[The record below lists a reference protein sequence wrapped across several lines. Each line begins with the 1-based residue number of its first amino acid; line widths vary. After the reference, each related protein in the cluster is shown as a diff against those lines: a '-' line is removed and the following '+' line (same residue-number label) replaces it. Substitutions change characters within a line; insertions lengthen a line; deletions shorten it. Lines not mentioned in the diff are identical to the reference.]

1 MRYNFS
7 RKYFDYQN
15 IKKSLLVNGDFFMN
29 NLKFLLK
36 LSGQHKIKLII
47 AALLSIISTTLSAIP
62 YILVY
67 KIILELFNDKI
78 DYRNIQ
84 SLVFKAI
91 FFIILGVA
99 ARILS
104 GIFSH
109 ISAFNILYKI
119 RIDLIE
125 HMSGLNMGFFK
136 KSMTGKLKKIINED
150 VEKLENFIAH
160 QIPDLSSAF
169 VTPLIFFG
177 IMLYFNW
184 KLSLVLFIP
193 VILGI
198 LAQSGMFK
206 NYMGKVDHF
215 YKLVAKLNSTIME
228 YINAMNVMKA
238 FNLTAKSFKDYRDN
252 TQEYADYWVE
262 LTELAVPY
270 YSAFLCLVDTGM
282 LFIIPIGGIML
293 LNSRITIPV
302 YILFL
307 LMSTIFLNS
316 LKSLFELSQNLSFLL
331 KGMEKIIEIF
341 DEKEQTSGN
350 IKFPQN
356 FSQGLKYE
364 NITFAYNKAKVI
376 NDFTLNIKAGT
387 TTALVGPSG
396 SGKTTIG
403 LLAGRFWDTDE
414 GKITID
420 GINIKDISYES
431 LMDNVSFVFQDTF
444 MLHDTIYENILMGKN
459 YTLDEV
465 ENAAKKAQI
474 HDFIMSLPDKYETK
488 IGEGGIK
495 LSGGEKQR
503 ISIARAILK
512 NTPIVIL
519 DEVTSYSDIENEAK
533 IQSAL
538 KTLLKGKTALI
549 IAHRLYTIKN
559 ADNIVFMNK
568 GKIMEQGTHDEL
580 LKNRA
585 DYWHLWSLYN
595 EEKQEN

>member
-1 MRYNFS
+1 
-7 RKYFDYQN
+7 
-15 IKKSLLVNGDFFMN
+15 MN

-47 AALLSIISTTLSAIP
+47 SAMFSIISTTLSAIP
-62 YILVY
+62 YLLVY
-67 KIILELFNDKI
+67 SIILELFNREISYNK
-78 DYRNIQ
+78 IQ
-84 SLVFKAI
+84 SLVFIAI
-91 FFIILGVA
+91 LFIILGVV

-125 HMSGLNMGFFK
+125 HMSKLNMGFFK
-136 KSMTGKLKKIINED
+136 KNMTGKLKKIINED

-169 VTPLIFFG
+169 ATPLIFLG
-177 IMLYFNW
+177 IMFYFNW
-184 KLSLVLFIP
+184 QLSLVLFIP
-193 VILGI
+193 IILGI

-252 TQEYADYWVE
+252 TQEYADYWIE

-270 YSAFLCLVDTGM
+270 YSAFLCLVDTGL

-293 LNSRITIPV
+293 LNGKITISV

-316 LKSLFELSQNLSFLL
+316 LRTLFELSESLSFLL

-341 DEKEQTSGN
+341 NEKEQESGN
-350 IKFPQN
+350 ISFPEH
-356 FSQGLKYE
+356 FSESLKYE
-364 NITFAYNKAKVI
+364 NVTFAYNKAKVI
-376 NDFTLNIKAGT
+376 NNFTLTIRAGT

-403 LLAGRFWDTDE
+403 LLAGRFWDTEE

-420 GINIKDISYES
+420 GTDIKDISYES
-431 LMDNVSFVFQDTF
+431 LMDNISFVFQDTF
-444 MLHDTIYENILMGKN
+444 MLHDTIYENIIMGKN
-459 YTLDEV
+459 YTREEV

-474 HDFIMSLPDKYETK
+474 HDFIMSLPDRYETK

-538 KTLLKGKTALI
+538 KTLLRGKTALI

-559 ADNIVFMNK
+559 ADNIVFMKK
-568 GKIMEQGTHDEL
+568 GQITEQGTHEEL
-580 LKNRA
+580 LRNRA

-595 EEKQEN
+595 ENDLEKEVTE

>member
-1 MRYNFS
+1 
-7 RKYFDYQN
+7 
-15 IKKSLLVNGDFFMN
+15 MN

-36 LSGQHKIKLII
+36 LSGQHKIKLIVS
-47 AALLSIISTTLSAIP
+47 AMFSIISTTLSAIP
-62 YILVY
+62 YLLVY
-67 KIILELFNDKI
+67 SIILEIFNREISYNKI
-78 DYRNIQ
+78 K
-84 SLVFKAI
+84 SLVFIAI
-91 FFIILGVA
+91 LFIILGVV

-125 HMSGLNMGFFK
+125 HMSKLNMGFFK
-136 KSMTGKLKKIINED
+136 KNMTGKLKKIINED

-169 VTPLIFFG
+169 ATPLIFLG
-177 IMLYFNW
+177 IMFYFNW
-184 KLSLVLFIP
+184 QLSLVLFIP
-193 VILGI
+193 IILGI

-252 TQEYADYWVE
+252 TQEYADYWIE

-270 YSAFLCLVDTGM
+270 YSAFLCLVDTGL

-293 LNSRITIPV
+293 LNGKITISV

-316 LKSLFELSQNLSFLL
+316 LRTLFELSESLSFLL

-341 DEKEQTSGN
+341 NEKEQKSGD
-350 IKFPQN
+350 ISFPEH
-356 FSQGLKYE
+356 FSESLKYE
-364 NITFAYNKAKVI
+364 NVTFAYNKAKVI
-376 NDFTLNIKAGT
+376 NNFTLTIRAGT

-403 LLAGRFWDTDE
+403 LLAGRFWDIDE

-420 GINIKDISYES
+420 GTDIKDISYES
-431 LMDNVSFVFQDTF
+431 LMDNISFVFQDTF
-444 MLHDTIYENILMGKN
+444 MLHDTIYENIIMGKN
-459 YTLDEV
+459 YTREEV

-474 HDFIMSLPDKYETK
+474 HDFIMSLPDRYETK
-488 IGEGGIK
+488 IGEGGVK

-503 ISIARAILK
+503 ISIARAIIK

-559 ADNIVFMNK
+559 ADNIVFMKK
-568 GKIMEQGTHDEL
+568 GQITEQGTHEEL
-580 LKNRA
+580 LRNKG

-595 EEKQEN
+595 ENDLEKEVAE

>member
-1 MRYNFS
+1 
-7 RKYFDYQN
+7 
-15 IKKSLLVNGDFFMN
+15 MN

-36 LSGQHKIKLII
+36 LSGQHKIKLIVS
-47 AALLSIISTTLSAIP
+47 AMFSIISTTLSAIP
-62 YILVY
+62 YLLVY
-67 KIILELFNDKI
+67 SIILEIFNKEISYNKI
-78 DYRNIQ
+78 K
-84 SLVFKAI
+84 SLVFIAI
-91 FFIILGVA
+91 LFIILGVA

-125 HMSGLNMGFFK
+125 HMSKLNMGFFK
-136 KSMTGKLKKIINED
+136 KNMTGKLKKIINED

-160 QIPDLSSAF
+160 QIPDLSSTFA
-169 VTPLIFFG
+169 TPLIFLG
-177 IMLYFNW
+177 IMFYFNW
-184 KLSLVLFIP
+184 RLSLVLFIP
-193 VILGI
+193 IILGI

-252 TQEYADYWVE
+252 TQEYADYWIE

-270 YSAFLCLVDTGM
+270 YSAFLCLVDTGL

-293 LNSRITIPV
+293 LNGKITISV

-316 LKSLFELSQNLSFLL
+316 LRTLFELSESLSFLL

-341 DEKEQTSGN
+341 NEKEQKSGN
-350 IKFPQN
+350 ISFPEH
-356 FSQGLKYE
+356 FSESLKYE
-364 NITFAYNKAKVI
+364 NVTFAYNKAKVI
-376 NDFTLNIKAGT
+376 NNFTLTIRAGT

-403 LLAGRFWDTDE
+403 LLAGRFWDIDE

-420 GINIKDISYES
+420 GTDIKDISYES
-431 LMDNVSFVFQDTF
+431 LMDNISFVFQDTF
-444 MLHDTIYENILMGKN
+444 MLHDTIYENIIMGKN
-459 YTLDEV
+459 YTREEV

-474 HDFIMSLPDKYETK
+474 HDFIMSLPDRYETK

-559 ADNIVFMNK
+559 ADNIVFMKK
-568 GKIMEQGTHDEL
+568 GQITEQGTHEEL
-580 LKNRA
+580 LRNRA

-595 EEKQEN
+595 ENDLEKEVTE

>member
-1 MRYNFS
+1 
-7 RKYFDYQN
+7 
-15 IKKSLLVNGDFFMN
+15 MN

-47 AALLSIISTTLSAIP
+47 SAMFSIISTTLSAIP
-62 YILVY
+62 YLLVY
-67 KIILELFNDKI
+67 SIILELFNREISYNK
-78 DYRNIQ
+78 IQ
-84 SLVFKAI
+84 SLVFIAI
-91 FFIILGVA
+91 LFIILGVV

-125 HMSGLNMGFFK
+125 HMSKLNMGFFK
-136 KSMTGKLKKIINED
+136 KNMTGKLKKIINED

-169 VTPLIFFG
+169 ATPLIFLG
-177 IMLYFNW
+177 IMFYFNW
-184 KLSLVLFIP
+184 QLSLVLFIP
-193 VILGI
+193 IILGI

-238 FNLTAKSFKDYRDN
+238 FNLTAKSFKDYRNN
-252 TQEYADYWVE
+252 TQEYADYWIE

-270 YSAFLCLVDTGM
+270 YSAFLCLLDTGL

-293 LNSRITIPV
+293 LNGKITISV

-316 LKSLFELSQNLSFLL
+316 LKTLFELSESLSFLL

-341 DEKEQTSGN
+341 NEKEQKSGD
-350 IKFPQN
+350 IFFPEH
-356 FSQGLKYE
+356 FSESLKYE
-364 NITFAYNKAKVI
+364 NVTFAYNKAKVI
-376 NDFTLNIKAGT
+376 NNFTLTIRAGT

-396 SGKTTIG
+396 AGKTTIG
-403 LLAGRFWDTDE
+403 LLAGRFWDIDE

-420 GINIKDISYES
+420 GTDIKDISYES
-431 LMDNVSFVFQDTF
+431 LMDNISFVFQDTF
-444 MLHDTIYENILMGKN
+444 MLHDTIYENIIMGKN
-459 YTLDEV
+459 YTREEV

-474 HDFIMSLPDKYETK
+474 HDFIMSLPDRYETK
-488 IGEGGIK
+488 IGEGGVK

-559 ADNIVFMNK
+559 ADNIVFMKK
-568 GKIMEQGTHDEL
+568 GQITEQGTHEEL
-580 LKNRA
+580 LRNKG

-595 EEKQEN
+595 ENDLEKEVTE

>member
-1 MRYNFS
+1 
-7 RKYFDYQN
+7 
-15 IKKSLLVNGDFFMN
+15 MN

-47 AALLSIISTTLSAIP
+47 SAIFSIISTTLSAIP
-62 YILVY
+62 YLLVY
-67 KIILELFNDKI
+67 SIILELFNREISYNK
-78 DYRNIQ
+78 IQ
-84 SLVFKAI
+84 SLVFIAI
-91 FFIILGVA
+91 LFIILGVV

-104 GIFSH
+104 GVFSH

-125 HMSGLNMGFFK
+125 HMSKLNMGFFK
-136 KSMTGKLKKIINED
+136 KNMTGKLKKIINED

-169 VTPLIFFG
+169 ATPLIFLG
-177 IMLYFNW
+177 IMFYFNW
-184 KLSLVLFIP
+184 QLSLVLFIP
-193 VILGI
+193 IILGI

-215 YKLVAKLNSTIME
+215 YKLVTKLNSTIME

-238 FNLTAKSFKDYRDN
+238 FNLTAKSFKDYRNN
-252 TQEYADYWVE
+252 TQEYADYWIE

-270 YSAFLCLVDTGM
+270 YSAFLCLVDTGL

-293 LNSRITIPV
+293 LNGKITISV

-316 LKSLFELSQNLSFLL
+316 LRTLFELSESLSFLL

-341 DEKEQTSGN
+341 NEKEQKSGD
-350 IKFPQN
+350 ISFPEH
-356 FSQGLKYE
+356 FSESLKYE
-364 NITFAYNKAKVI
+364 NVTFAYNKAKVI
-376 NDFTLNIKAGT
+376 NNFTLTIRAGT

-403 LLAGRFWDTDE
+403 LLAGRFWDIDE

-420 GINIKDISYES
+420 GTDIKDISYES
-431 LMDNVSFVFQDTF
+431 LMDNISFVFQDTF
-444 MLHDTIYENILMGKN
+444 MLHDTIYENIIMGKN
-459 YTLDEV
+459 YTREEV

-474 HDFIMSLPDKYETK
+474 HDFIMSLPDRYETK
-488 IGEGGIK
+488 IGEGGVK

-533 IQSAL
+533 IQAAL

-559 ADNIVFMNK
+559 ADNIVFMKK
-568 GKIMEQGTHDEL
+568 GQITEQGTHEEL
-580 LKNRA
+580 LRNRA

-595 EEKQEN
+595 ENDLEKEVTE

>member
-1 MRYNFS
+1 
-7 RKYFDYQN
+7 
-15 IKKSLLVNGDFFMN
+15 MN

-47 AALLSIISTTLSAIP
+47 SAMFSIISTTLSAIP
-62 YILVY
+62 YLLVY
-67 KIILELFNDKI
+67 SIILELFNREISYNK
-78 DYRNIQ
+78 IQ
-84 SLVFKAI
+84 SLVFIAI
-91 FFIILGVA
+91 LFIILGVV

-125 HMSGLNMGFFK
+125 HMSKLNMGFFK
-136 KSMTGKLKKIINED
+136 KNMTGKLKKIINED

-169 VTPLIFFG
+169 ATPLIFLG
-177 IMLYFNW
+177 IMFYFNW
-184 KLSLVLFIP
+184 QLSLVLFIP
-193 VILGI
+193 IILGI

-238 FNLTAKSFKDYRDN
+238 FNLTAKSFKDYRNN
-252 TQEYADYWVE
+252 TQEYADYWIE

-270 YSAFLCLVDTGM
+270 YSAFLCLLDTGL

-293 LNSRITIPV
+293 LNGKITISV

-316 LKSLFELSQNLSFLL
+316 LRTLFELSESLSFLL

-341 DEKEQTSGN
+341 NEKEQKSGD
-350 IKFPQN
+350 ISFPEH
-356 FSQGLKYE
+356 FSESLKYE
-364 NITFAYNKAKVI
+364 NVTFAYNKAKVI
-376 NDFTLNIKAGT
+376 NNFTLTIRAGT

-396 SGKTTIG
+396 AGKTTIG
-403 LLAGRFWDTDE
+403 LLAGRFWDIDE

-420 GINIKDISYES
+420 GTDIKDISYES
-431 LMDNVSFVFQDTF
+431 LMDNISFVFQDTF
-444 MLHDTIYENILMGKN
+444 MLHDTIYENIIMGKN
-459 YTLDEV
+459 YTREEV

-474 HDFIMSLPDKYETK
+474 HDFIMSLPDRYETK
-488 IGEGGIK
+488 IGEGGVK

-559 ADNIVFMNK
+559 ADNIVFMKK
-568 GKIMEQGTHDEL
+568 GQITEQGTHEEL
-580 LKNRA
+580 LRNKG

-595 EEKQEN
+595 ENDLEKEVAE

>member
-1 MRYNFS
+1 
-7 RKYFDYQN
+7 
-15 IKKSLLVNGDFFMN
+15 MN

-36 LSGQHKIKLII
+36 LSGQHKIKLIVS
-47 AALLSIISTTLSAIP
+47 AMFSIISTTLSAIP
-62 YILVY
+62 YLLVY
-67 KIILELFNDKI
+67 SIILELFNREISYNK
-78 DYRNIQ
+78 IQ
-84 SLVFKAI
+84 SLVFIAI
-91 FFIILGVA
+91 LFIILGVV

-125 HMSGLNMGFFK
+125 HMSKLNMGFFK
-136 KSMTGKLKKIINED
+136 KNMTGKLKKIINED

-169 VTPLIFFG
+169 ATPLIFLG
-177 IMLYFNW
+177 IMFYFNW
-184 KLSLVLFIP
+184 QLSLVLFIP
-193 VILGI
+193 IILGI

-252 TQEYADYWVE
+252 TQEYADYWIE

-270 YSAFLCLVDTGM
+270 YSAFLCLVDTGL

-293 LNSRITIPV
+293 LNGKITISV

-316 LKSLFELSQNLSFLL
+316 LRTLFELSESLSFLL

-341 DEKEQTSGN
+341 NEKEQKSGN
-350 IKFPQN
+350 IS
-356 FSQGLKYE
+356 FSEHFSESLKYE
-364 NITFAYNKAKVI
+364 NVTFAYNKAKVI
-376 NDFTLNIKAGT
+376 NNFTLTIRAGT

-420 GINIKDISYES
+420 GTDIKDISYES
-431 LMDNVSFVFQDTF
+431 LMDTISFVFQDTF
-444 MLHDTIYENILMGKN
+444 MLHDTIYENIIMGKN
-459 YTLDEV
+459 YTHEDV

-474 HDFIMSLPDKYETK
+474 HDFIMSLPDRYETK

-503 ISIARAILK
+503 ISIARAIIK

-559 ADNIVFMNK
+559 ADNIVFMKK
-568 GKIMEQGTHDEL
+568 GQITEQGTHEEL
-580 LKNRA
+580 LRNRA

-595 EEKQEN
+595 ENDLEKEVTE

>member
-1 MRYNFS
+1 
-7 RKYFDYQN
+7 
-15 IKKSLLVNGDFFMN
+15 MN

-47 AALLSIISTTLSAIP
+47 SAMFSIISTTLSAIP
-62 YILVY
+62 YLLVY
-67 KIILELFNDKI
+67 SIILELFNREISYNK
-78 DYRNIQ
+78 IQ
-84 SLVFKAI
+84 SLVFIAI
-91 FFIILGVA
+91 LFIILGVV

-125 HMSGLNMGFFK
+125 HMSKLNMGFFK
-136 KSMTGKLKKIINED
+136 KNMTGKLKKIINED

-169 VTPLIFFG
+169 ATPLIFLG
-177 IMLYFNW
+177 IMFYFNW
-184 KLSLVLFIP
+184 QLSLVLFIP
-193 VILGI
+193 IILGI

-238 FNLTAKSFKDYRDN
+238 FNLTAKSFKDYRNN
-252 TQEYADYWVE
+252 TQEYADYWIE

-270 YSAFLCLVDTGM
+270 YSAFLCLLDTGL

-293 LNSRITIPV
+293 LNGKITISV

-316 LKSLFELSQNLSFLL
+316 LRTLFELSESLSFLL

-341 DEKEQTSGN
+341 NEKEQKSGN
-350 IKFPQN
+350 ISFPEH
-356 FSQGLKYE
+356 FSESLKYE
-364 NITFAYNKAKVI
+364 NVTFAYNKAKVI
-376 NDFTLNIKAGT
+376 NNFTLTIRAGT

-403 LLAGRFWDTDE
+403 LLAGRFWDIDE

-420 GINIKDISYES
+420 GTDIKDISYES
-431 LMDNVSFVFQDTF
+431 LMDNISFVFQDTF
-444 MLHDTIYENILMGKN
+444 MLHDTIYENIIMGKN
-459 YTLDEV
+459 YTREEV

-474 HDFIMSLPDKYETK
+474 HDFIMSLPDRYETK
-488 IGEGGIK
+488 IGEGGVK

-559 ADNIVFMNK
+559 ADNIVFMKK
-568 GKIMEQGTHDEL
+568 GQITEQGTHEEL
-580 LKNRA
+580 LRNRA

-595 EEKQEN
+595 ENDLEKEVMK

>member
-1 MRYNFS
+1 MF
-7 RKYFDYQN
+7 
-15 IKKSLLVNGDFFMN
+15 
-29 NLKFLLK
+29 
-36 LSGQHKIKLII
+36 
-47 AALLSIISTTLSAIP
+47 SIISTTLSAIP
-62 YILVY
+62 YLLVY
-67 KIILELFNDKI
+67 NIILELFNREISYNK
-78 DYRNIQ
+78 IQ
-84 SLVFKAI
+84 SLVFRAI
-91 FFIILGVA
+91 LFIVLGVV

-104 GIFSH
+104 GVFSH

-125 HMSGLNMGFFK
+125 HMSKLNMGFFK
-136 KSMTGKLKKIINED
+136 KNMTGKLKKIINED

-169 VTPLIFFG
+169 ATPLIFLG
-177 IMLYFNW
+177 IMFYFNW
-184 KLSLVLFIP
+184 QLSLVLFIP
-193 VILGI
+193 IILGI

-252 TQEYADYWVE
+252 TQEYADYWIE

-270 YSAFLCLVDTGM
+270 YSAFLCLLDTGL

-293 LNSRITIPV
+293 LNGKITISV

-316 LKSLFELSQNLSFLL
+316 LRTLFELSESLSFLL

-341 DEKEQTSGN
+341 NEKEQKSGN
-350 IKFPQN
+350 ISFPEH
-356 FSQGLKYE
+356 FSESLKYE
-364 NITFAYNKAKVI
+364 NVTFAYNKAKVI
-376 NDFTLNIKAGT
+376 NNFTLTIRAGT

-403 LLAGRFWDTDE
+403 LLAGRFWDIDE

-420 GINIKDISYES
+420 GTDIKDISYES
-431 LMDNVSFVFQDTF
+431 LMDNISFVFQDTF
-444 MLHDTIYENILMGKN
+444 MLHDTIYENIIMGKN
-459 YTLDEV
+459 YTREEV

-474 HDFIMSLPDKYETK
+474 HDFIMSLPDRYETK
-488 IGEGGIK
+488 IGEGGVK

-559 ADNIVFMNK
+559 ADNIVFMKK
-568 GKIMEQGTHDEL
+568 GQITEQGTHEEL
-580 LKNRA
+580 LRNRA

-595 EEKQEN
+595 ENDLEKEVME

>member
-1 MRYNFS
+1 
-7 RKYFDYQN
+7 
-15 IKKSLLVNGDFFMN
+15 MN

-47 AALLSIISTTLSAIP
+47 SAMFSIISTTLSVIP
-62 YILVY
+62 YLLVY
-67 KIILELFNDKI
+67 SIILELFNREISYNK
-78 DYRNIQ
+78 IQ
-84 SLVFKAI
+84 SLVFIAI
-91 FFIILGVA
+91 LFIILGVV

-125 HMSGLNMGFFK
+125 HMSKLNMGFFK
-136 KSMTGKLKKIINED
+136 KNMTGKLKKIINED

-169 VTPLIFFG
+169 ATPLIFLG
-177 IMLYFNW
+177 IMFYFNW
-184 KLSLVLFIP
+184 QLSLVLFIP
-193 VILGI
+193 IILGI

-252 TQEYADYWVE
+252 TQEYADYWIE

-270 YSAFLCLVDTGM
+270 YSAFLCLVDTGL

-293 LNSRITIPV
+293 LNGKITISV

-316 LKSLFELSQNLSFLL
+316 LRTLFELSENLSFLL

-341 DEKEQTSGN
+341 NEKEQKSGN
-350 IKFPQN
+350 ISFPEH
-356 FSQGLKYE
+356 FSESLKYE
-364 NITFAYNKAKVI
+364 NVTFAYNKAKVI
-376 NDFTLNIKAGT
+376 NNFTLTIRAGT

-403 LLAGRFWDTDE
+403 LLAGRFWDIDE

-420 GINIKDISYES
+420 GTDIKDISYES
-431 LMDNVSFVFQDTF
+431 LMDNISFVFQDTF
-444 MLHDTIYENILMGKN
+444 MLHDTIYENIIMGKN
-459 YTLDEV
+459 YTREEV

-474 HDFIMSLPDKYETK
+474 HDFIMSLPDRYETK

-538 KTLLKGKTALI
+538 KTLLRGKTALI

-559 ADNIVFMNK
+559 ADNIVFMKK
-568 GKIMEQGTHDEL
+568 GQITEQGTHEEL
-580 LKNRA
+580 LRNRA
-585 DYWHLWSLYN
+585 EYWHLWSLYN
-595 EEKQEN
+595 ENDLEKEVTE

>member
-1 MRYNFS
+1 
-7 RKYFDYQN
+7 
-15 IKKSLLVNGDFFMN
+15 MN

-36 LSGQHKIKLII
+36 LSGQHKIKLIVS
-47 AALLSIISTTLSAIP
+47 AMFSIISTTLSAIP
-62 YILVY
+62 YLLVY
-67 KIILELFNDKI
+67 SIILEIFNREISYNKI
-78 DYRNIQ
+78 K
-84 SLVFKAI
+84 SLVFIAI
-91 FFIILGVA
+91 LFIILGVV

-125 HMSGLNMGFFK
+125 HMSKLNMGFFK
-136 KSMTGKLKKIINED
+136 KNMTGKLKKIINED

-169 VTPLIFFG
+169 ATPLIFLG
-177 IMLYFNW
+177 IMFYFNW
-184 KLSLVLFIP
+184 QLSLVLFIP
-193 VILGI
+193 IILGI

-252 TQEYADYWVE
+252 TQEYADYWIE

-270 YSAFLCLVDTGM
+270 YSAFLCLVDTGL

-293 LNSRITIPV
+293 LNGKITISV

-316 LKSLFELSQNLSFLL
+316 LRTLFELSESLSFLL

-341 DEKEQTSGN
+341 NEKEQKSGN
-350 IKFPQN
+350 ISFPEH
-356 FSQGLKYE
+356 FSESLKYE
-364 NITFAYNKAKVI
+364 NVTFAYNKAKVI
-376 NDFTLNIKAGT
+376 NNFTLTIRAGT

-403 LLAGRFWDTDE
+403 LLAGRFWDTEE

-420 GINIKDISYES
+420 GTNIKDISYES
-431 LMDNVSFVFQDTF
+431 LMDNISFVFQDTF
-444 MLHDTIYENILMGKN
+444 MLHDTIYENIIMGKN
-459 YTLDEV
+459 YTREEV

-474 HDFIMSLPDKYETK
+474 HDFIMSLPDRYETK

-503 ISIARAILK
+503 ISIARTILK

-559 ADNIVFMNK
+559 ADNIVFMKK
-568 GKIMEQGTHDEL
+568 GQITEQGTHEEL
-580 LKNRA
+580 LRNRG

-595 EEKQEN
+595 ENDLEKEVTE

>member
-1 MRYNFS
+1 
-7 RKYFDYQN
+7 
-15 IKKSLLVNGDFFMN
+15 MN

-47 AALLSIISTTLSAIP
+47 SAMFSIISTTLSAIP
-62 YILVY
+62 YLLVY
-67 KIILELFNDKI
+67 SIILELFNKEI
-78 DYRNIQ
+78 SYNKIQ
-84 SLVFKAI
+84 SLVFIAI
-91 FFIILGVA
+91 LFIILGVV

-104 GIFSH
+104 GVFSH

-125 HMSGLNMGFFK
+125 HMSKLNMGFFK
-136 KSMTGKLKKIINED
+136 KNMTGKLKKIINED

-169 VTPLIFFG
+169 ATPLIFLG
-177 IMLYFNW
+177 IMFYFNW
-184 KLSLVLFIP
+184 QLSLVLFIP
-193 VILGI
+193 IILGI

-238 FNLTAKSFKDYRDN
+238 FNLTAKSFKDYRNN
-252 TQEYADYWVE
+252 TQEYADYWIE

-270 YSAFLCLVDTGM
+270 YSAFLCLLDTGL

-293 LNSRITIPV
+293 LNGKITISV

-316 LKSLFELSQNLSFLL
+316 LKTLFELSESLSFLL

-341 DEKEQTSGN
+341 NEKEQKSGD
-350 IKFPQN
+350 ISFPEH
-356 FSQGLKYE
+356 FSESLKYE
-364 NITFAYNKAKVI
+364 NVTFAYNKAKVI
-376 NDFTLNIKAGT
+376 NNFTLTIRAGT

-403 LLAGRFWDTDE
+403 LLAGRFWDIDE

-420 GINIKDISYES
+420 GTDIKDISYES
-431 LMDNVSFVFQDTF
+431 LVDNISFVFQDTF
-444 MLHDTIYENILMGKN
+444 MLHDTIYENIIMGKN
-459 YTLDEV
+459 YTREEV

-474 HDFIMSLPDKYETK
+474 HDFIMSLPDRYGTK
-488 IGEGGIK
+488 IGEGGVK

-559 ADNIVFMNK
+559 ADNIVFMKK
-568 GKIMEQGTHDEL
+568 GQITEQGTHEEL
-580 LKNRA
+580 LRNKG

-595 EEKQEN
+595 ENDLEKEVTE

>member
-1 MRYNFS
+1 
-7 RKYFDYQN
+7 
-15 IKKSLLVNGDFFMN
+15 MN

-36 LSGQHKIKLII
+36 LSGQHKIKLIVS
-47 AALLSIISTTLSAIP
+47 AMFSIISTTLSAIP
-62 YILVY
+62 YLLVY
-67 KIILELFNDKI
+67 SIILEIFNKEISYNKI
-78 DYRNIQ
+78 K
-84 SLVFKAI
+84 SLVFIAI
-91 FFIILGVA
+91 LFIILGVA

-125 HMSGLNMGFFK
+125 HMSKLNMGFFK
-136 KSMTGKLKKIINED
+136 KNMTGKLKKIINED

-169 VTPLIFFG
+169 ATPLIFLG
-177 IMLYFNW
+177 IMFYFNW
-184 KLSLVLFIP
+184 RLSLVLFIP
-193 VILGI
+193 IILGI

-252 TQEYADYWVE
+252 TQEYADYWIE

-270 YSAFLCLVDTGM
+270 YSAFLCLVDTGL

-293 LNSRITIPV
+293 LNGKITISV

-316 LKSLFELSQNLSFLL
+316 LRTLFELSESLSFLL

-341 DEKEQTSGN
+341 NEKEQKSGN
-350 IKFPQN
+350 ISFPEH
-356 FSQGLKYE
+356 FSESLKYE
-364 NITFAYNKAKVI
+364 NVTFAYNKAKVI
-376 NDFTLNIKAGT
+376 NNFTLTIRAGT

-403 LLAGRFWDTDE
+403 LLAGRFWDIDE

-420 GINIKDISYES
+420 GTDIKDISYES
-431 LMDNVSFVFQDTF
+431 LMDNISFVFQDTF
-444 MLHDTIYENILMGKN
+444 MLHDTIYENIIMGKN
-459 YTLDEV
+459 YTREEV

-474 HDFIMSLPDKYETK
+474 HDFIMSLPDRYETK
-488 IGEGGIK
+488 IGEGGVK

-559 ADNIVFMNK
+559 ADNIVFMKK
-568 GKIMEQGTHDEL
+568 GQITEQGTHEEL
-580 LKNRA
+580 LRNKG

-595 EEKQEN
+595 ENDLEKEVTE

>member
-1 MRYNFS
+1 
-7 RKYFDYQN
+7 
-15 IKKSLLVNGDFFMN
+15 MN

-47 AALLSIISTTLSAIP
+47 SAIFSIISTTLSAIP
-62 YILVY
+62 YLLVY
-67 KIILELFNDKI
+67 SIILELFNREISYNK
-78 DYRNIQ
+78 IQ
-84 SLVFKAI
+84 SLVFIAI
-91 FFIILGVA
+91 LFIILGVV

-125 HMSGLNMGFFK
+125 HMSKLNMGFFK
-136 KSMTGKLKKIINED
+136 KNMTGKLKKIINED

-169 VTPLIFFG
+169 ATPLIFLG
-177 IMLYFNW
+177 IMFYFNW
-184 KLSLVLFIP
+184 QLSLVLFIP
-193 VILGI
+193 IILGI

-252 TQEYADYWVE
+252 TQEYADYWIE

-270 YSAFLCLVDTGM
+270 YSAFLCLVDTGL

-293 LNSRITIPV
+293 LNGKITISV

-316 LKSLFELSQNLSFLL
+316 LRTLFELSESLSFLL

-341 DEKEQTSGN
+341 NEKEQKSGD
-350 IKFPQN
+350 IFFPEH
-356 FSQGLKYE
+356 FSESLKYE
-364 NITFAYNKAKVI
+364 NVTFAYNKAKVI
-376 NDFTLNIKAGT
+376 NNFTLTIRAGT

-403 LLAGRFWDTDE
+403 LLAGRFWDIDE

-420 GINIKDISYES
+420 GTDIKDISYES

-444 MLHDTIYENILMGKN
+444 MLPDTIYENIIMGKN
-459 YTLDEV
+459 YTREDV

-474 HDFIMSLPDKYETK
+474 HDFIMSLPDRYETK
-488 IGEGGIK
+488 IGEGGVK

-559 ADNIVFMNK
+559 ADNIVFMKK
-568 GKIMEQGTHDEL
+568 GQITEQGTHEEL
-580 LKNRA
+580 LRNRA

-595 EEKQEN
+595 ENDLEKEVTE

>member
-1 MRYNFS
+1 
-7 RKYFDYQN
+7 
-15 IKKSLLVNGDFFMN
+15 MN

-36 LSGQHKIKLII
+36 LSGEHKIKLII
-47 AALLSIISTTLSAIP
+47 SAIFSIISTTLSAIP
-62 YILVY
+62 YLLVY
-67 KIILELFNDKI
+67 SIILELFNREISYNK
-78 DYRNIQ
+78 IQ
-84 SLVFKAI
+84 SLVFRAI
-91 FFIILGVA
+91 LFIVLGVV

-125 HMSGLNMGFFK
+125 HMSKLNMGFFK
-136 KSMTGKLKKIINED
+136 KNMTGKLKKIINED

-169 VTPLIFFG
+169 ATPLIFLG
-177 IMLYFNW
+177 IMFYFNW
-184 KLSLVLFIP
+184 QLSLVLFIP
-193 VILGI
+193 IILGI

-252 TQEYADYWVE
+252 TQEYADYWIE

-270 YSAFLCLVDTGM
+270 YSAFLCLVDTGL

-293 LNSRITIPV
+293 LNGKITISV

-316 LKSLFELSQNLSFLL
+316 LRTLFELSESLSVLL

-341 DEKEQTSGN
+341 NEKEQKSGN
-350 IKFPQN
+350 ISFPEY
-356 FSQGLKYE
+356 FSESLKYE
-364 NITFAYNKAKVI
+364 NVTFAYNKAKVI
-376 NDFTLNIKAGT
+376 NNFTLTIRAGT

-403 LLAGRFWDTDE
+403 LLAGRFWDIDE

-420 GINIKDISYES
+420 GTDIKDISYES

-444 MLHDTIYENILMGKN
+444 MLHDTIYENIIMGKN
-459 YTLDEV
+459 YTREEV

-474 HDFIMSLPDKYETK
+474 HDFIMSLPDRYETK
-488 IGEGGIK
+488 IGEGGVK

-559 ADNIVFMNK
+559 ADNIVFMKK
-568 GKIMEQGTHDEL
+568 GQITEQGTHEEL
-580 LKNRA
+580 LRNKG

-595 EEKQEN
+595 ENDLEKEVTE

>member
-1 MRYNFS
+1 
-7 RKYFDYQN
+7 
-15 IKKSLLVNGDFFMN
+15 MN

-36 LSGQHKIKLII
+36 LSGQHKIKLIVS
-47 AALLSIISTTLSAIP
+47 AMFSIISTTLSVIP
-62 YILVY
+62 YLLVY
-67 KIILELFNDKI
+67 SIILELFNREISYNK
-78 DYRNIQ
+78 IQ
-84 SLVFKAI
+84 SLVFIAI
-91 FFIILGVA
+91 LFIILGVV

-125 HMSGLNMGFFK
+125 HMSKLNMGFFK
-136 KSMTGKLKKIINED
+136 KNMTGKLKKIINED

-169 VTPLIFFG
+169 ATPLIFLG
-177 IMLYFNW
+177 IMFYFNW
-184 KLSLVLFIP
+184 QLSLVLFIP
-193 VILGI
+193 IILGI

-252 TQEYADYWVE
+252 TQEYADYWIE

-270 YSAFLCLVDTGM
+270 YSAFLCLVDTGL

-293 LNSRITIPV
+293 LNGKITISV

-316 LKSLFELSQNLSFLL
+316 LRTLFELSENLSFLL

-341 DEKEQTSGN
+341 NEKEQKSGN
-350 IKFPQN
+350 ISFPEH
-356 FSQGLKYE
+356 FSESLKYE
-364 NITFAYNKAKVI
+364 NVTFAYNKAKVI
-376 NDFTLNIKAGT
+376 NNFTLTIRAGT

-403 LLAGRFWDTDE
+403 LLAGRFWDIDE

-420 GINIKDISYES
+420 GTDIKDISYES

-444 MLHDTIYENILMGKN
+444 MLHDTIYENIIMGKN
-459 YTLDEV
+459 YTREEV

-474 HDFIMSLPDKYETK
+474 HDFIMSLPDRYETK
-488 IGEGGIK
+488 IGEGGVK

-538 KTLLKGKTALI
+538 KTLLRGKTALI

-559 ADNIVFMNK
+559 ADNIVFMKK
-568 GKIMEQGTHDEL
+568 GQITEQGTHEEL
-580 LKNRA
+580 LRNRA

-595 EEKQEN
+595 ENDLEKEVTE